1 MADAPFR
8 AAEGLRVSPLVHPM
22 VDDDPMTLNLPIS
35 AEANDLLSSSP
46 LALLTAM
53 LLDQQVPLEKAFSS
67 PFELTRRLGHEPT
80 AAELAEFDPDALA
93 EIFAQRPALHRF
105 PKAMARRVA
114 ELAAVIVGEYDGDAE
129 RVWTQAAD
137 GHDLVA
143 RLAKLPGFGSY
154 KAQITT
160 ALLGKQLGVRPAG
173 WREAAGRFGEAG
185 SHYSVADIVDDA
197 SLAAVRAHKK
207 EAKAAAKAAASR

>member
-1 MADAPFR
+1 
-8 AAEGLRVSPLVHPM
+8 
-22 VDDDPMTLNLPIS
+22 MTLNLPIS
-35 AEANDLLSSSP
+35 AEANDLLSRSP

-67 PFELTRRLGHEPT
+67 PFELTRRLGHQPT

-105 PKAMARRVA
+105 PKAMARRVQD
-114 ELAAVIVGEYDGDAE
+114 LAAVLVSEYDGDAQ

-137 GHDLVA
+137 GPDLVA
-143 RLAKLPGFGSY
+143 RLAKLPGFGDY
-154 KAQITT
+154 KAQITA

-173 WREAAGRFGEAG
+173 WREASGRFGEDG
-185 SHYSVADIVDDA
+185 SSYSVADIVDEA

-207 EAKAAAKAAASR
+207 ELKAAAKSGAAR

>member
-1 MADAPFR
+1 
-8 AAEGLRVSPLVHPM
+8 M
-22 VDDDPMTLNLPIS
+22 VDDDLMTLNLPIS
-35 AEANDLLSSSP
+35 AEANDLLSRSP

-67 PFELTRRLGHEPT
+67 PFELARRLGHDPT

-105 PKAMARRVA
+105 PKAMARRVQD
-114 ELAAVIVGEYDGDAE
+114 LAAVLVDEYNGDAE

-137 GHDLVA
+137 GPDLVA
-143 RLAKLPGFGSY
+143 RLAKLPGFGEY

-160 ALLGKQLGVRPAG
+160 ALLGKQLGVRPAS
-173 WREAAGRFGEAG
+173 WRAAAGRFGEDGA
-185 SHYSVADIVDDA
+185 HYSVADIVDEA

-207 EAKAAAKAAASR
+207 ELKAAAKSAAAR